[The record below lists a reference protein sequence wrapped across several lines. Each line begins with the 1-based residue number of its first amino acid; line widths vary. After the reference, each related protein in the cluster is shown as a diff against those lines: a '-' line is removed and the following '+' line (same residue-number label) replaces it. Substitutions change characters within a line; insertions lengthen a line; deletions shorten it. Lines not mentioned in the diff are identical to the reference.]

1 MSAGHS
7 YKARVARVPLK
18 DRLVKPVVAFA
29 ENEATGGL
37 LLMAT
42 SVVALLW
49 ANLGPAHSYH
59 DFWNT
64 KLQLGAGNAVGKMSL
79 HHFINDGF
87 MALFFLLVGLEI
99 KREFLIGELRD
110 LRKASLS
117 VFAALGGMLVP
128 AGIYLLINAQG
139 GDPRGAGVPM
149 ATDIAFSL
157 GVLALLGPR
166 CPVALKVFLA
176 AVAIVDDLGAV
187 IVIAI
192 FYSSGILMPM
202 LAGMAVCVAA
212 LIGLN
217 RLGVRLL
224 LPYLALGVVLWWF
237 TLLSGIHATVAGVL
251 LAMTIPVRTHLF
263 PEEFALTAREAVESF
278 ESWNAATD
286 EGCITEGHQTA
297 VSELEAACERVQMPL
312 QRLENLLAPW
322 ITYLV
327 LPVFALANAGIELAG
342 GGAAFRDPVGI
353 GIIAGLAI
361 GKPIGVIGGTI
372 LAMTLLKATLPEGVT
387 RSMLIGVGLL
397 TGIGFTMSL
406 FISELAFIDPARHE
420 AAKLAILTVSVLMG
434 VLGFLWLRRVTPSPN
449 SAKPMP
455 APSA

>member
-1 MSAGHS
+1 MSSGHPF
-7 YKARVARVPLK
+7 KAQVARVPLK
-18 DRLVKPVVAFA
+18 DRLVAPVIAFA

-37 LLMAT
+37 ILMAT
-42 SVVALLW
+42 SVIALLW
-49 ANLGPAHSYH
+49 ANLAPAHAYH

-64 KLQLGAGNAVGKMSL
+64 KLHLAFGDAVGKMSL

-117 VFAALGGMLVP
+117 VFAAIGGMVVP
-128 AGIYLLINAQG
+128 AGIFLIINAQG

-192 FYSSGILMPM
+192 FYSTGIQLSM
-202 LAGMAVCVAA
+202 LGGMALCMVA
-212 LIGLN
+212 LLGLN
-217 RLGVRLL
+217 RLGVRML
-224 LPYLALGVVLWWF
+224 LPYLGIGVLLWWF
-237 TLLSGIHATVAGVL
+237 TLLSGVHATVAGVL
-251 LAMTIPVRTHLF
+251 LALTIPVRTHLY
-263 PEEFALTAREAVESF
+263 PEEFAETAREAVESF

-286 EGCITEGHQTA
+286 EGYITEGHQTA
-297 VSELEAACERVQMPL
+297 VGVLESACERVQMPL

-322 ITYLV
+322 ITYMV
-327 LPVFALANAGIELAG
+327 LPIFALANAGIELAG
-342 GGAAFRDPVGI
+342 GAEAFRDPVGI

-361 GKPIGVIGGTI
+361 GKPIGVIGGTL
-372 LAMTLLKATLPEGVT
+372 LAMKLLKATLPEGVT

-406 FISELAFIDPARHE
+406 FISELAFVDPARHE
-420 AAKLAILTVSVLMG
+420 AAKLAILSVSVLMG
-434 VLGFLWLRRVTPSPN
+434 VLGYLWLRRAS
-449 SAKPMP
+449 P
-455 APSA
+455 APSSAA

>member
-1 MSAGHS
+1 MSSGHS
-7 YKARVARVPLK
+7 FKARVARVPLK
-18 DRLVKPVVAFA
+18 DRLVAPVVAFT

-49 ANLGPAHSYH
+49 ANLGAPHSYH

-64 KLQLGAGNAVGKMSL
+64 KLQLAFGDSVGKMSL

-117 VFAALGGMLVP
+117 VFAAIGGMLVP
-128 AGIYLLINAQG
+128 AGIFLILNMRG

-192 FYSSGILMPM
+192 FYSTGIQLPM
-202 LAGMAVCVAA
+202 LGGMALCMVA

-217 RLGVRLL
+217 RLGVRML
-224 LPYLALGVVLWWF
+224 LPYLAIGVLLWWF
-237 TLLSGIHATVAGVL
+237 TLLSGVHATVAGVL
-251 LAMTIPVRTHLF
+251 LAITIPVRTHLY
-263 PEEFALTAREAVESF
+263 PEEFAETARAAVQNF

-286 EGCITEGHQTA
+286 EGYVTEGHQTA
-297 VSELEAACERVQMPL
+297 VSVLESACERVQMPL

-327 LPVFALANAGIELAG
+327 LPIFALANAGIELAG
-342 GGAAFRDPVGI
+342 GAEAFRDPVGI

-361 GKPIGVIGGTI
+361 GKPIGVIGGTL
-372 LAMTLLKATLPEGVT
+372 LAMKLLKATLPEGVT

-406 FISELAFIDPARHE
+406 FISELAFINAARHE
-420 AAKLAILTVSVLMG
+420 AAKLAILSVSVLMG
-434 VLGFLWLRRVTPSPN
+434 VLGYLWLRRAS
-449 SAKPMP
+449 P
-455 APSA
+455 APSLAA